1 MLKIGHR
8 GARGSVAE
16 NTIQSFEEAIKEGAN
31 AIELDVRETKD
42 KKLVIFHNE
51 KVDKLTDAKGY
62 VKDFTLK
69 ELKQLKVNGIGE
81 IPTLE
86 EALDFL
92 KDKNVKILIEIKEPG
107 TEERVVKEVKKR
119 KIEDKVVI
127 ISFHEEAL
135 RKVKEISSIET
146 GLIYAKHKNPIQTAT
161 QLKASY
167 VLPLYHF
174 THSADIEK
182 AHKAGLKVIVWTINT
197 KEEALEFKRKGVDG
211 IATDFPEILRDL

>member
-8 GARGSVAE
+8 GARGKVAE

-42 KKLVIFHNE
+42 KKLVVFHDE
-51 KVDKLTDAKGY
+51 KVDKLTNAKGY

-69 ELKQLKVNGIGE
+69 ELKQLKVNGVGE

-92 KDKNVKILIEIKEPG
+92 KDKNIKILIEIKEPG
-107 TEERVVKEVKKR
+107 TEERVVEEVKKR
-119 KIEDKVVI
+119 KIEDKVII

-135 RKVKEISSIET
+135 RKVKEISNIET
-146 GLIYAKHKNPIQTAT
+146 GLIYVKHKNPIKAAVE
-161 QLKASY
+161 LKASY
-167 VLPLYHF
+167 ILPLYHF
-174 THSADIEK
+174 THSADVEK
-182 AHKAGLKVIVWTINT
+182 AHKANLKVIVWTINT

-211 IATDFPEILRDL
+211 ITSDFPEILKDL

>member
-211 IATDFPEILRDL
+211 IATDFPEILIDL

>member
-69 ELKQLKVNGIGE
+69 ELKQLKVNRIGE

>member
-16 NTIQSFEEAIKEGAN
+16 NTIQSFKEAIKEGAN

-69 ELKQLKVNGIGE
+69 ELKQLKVNRIGE